1 MRHERSTA
9 AAAPAAV
16 LIFTPSSKLLVS
28 CAVGA
33 YAQRPVFEPLPLC
46 QLLSTMQGV
55 AGHPQ
60 SGYVELHGMS
70 VLLLEGGSMI
80 VAVLCER
87 AASRSALGAARL
99 LGLQVLNTFGK
110 LHHDRLG
117 ALDTQHEQDLNA
129 AVTSYT
135 FHSATSSHPSD
146 GSGSAAGE
154 VGSATTLPEFVAFER
169 TYLLPLLLRPPA
181 DALWLQ
187 PLMNLGA
194 TICAM
199 LLRPPLSPLATSEDG
214 VLLATAPRACRG
226 LEGSVGAHVPQ
237 LWNSVMT
244 EALSLTRLTSK
255 AAHGPGGGARG
266 GGSGSGCGSP
276 IVMPNTARARLG
288 VLAFPELG
296 DAGGKC
302 VHVVMRAVRIMPE
315 GASFAVFFSAVAP
328 DAEPDASGAV
338 RRTEGALP
346 AGLHEGLE
354 QAARMVEGA
363 FPAAVTSLADAIRA
377 LTSRE
382 PPMTPTS
389 SSSSSS
395 SSFSLEILTPR
406 L

>member
-1 MRHERSTA
+1 
-9 AAAPAAV
+9 
-16 LIFTPSSKLLVS
+16 
-28 CAVGA
+28 
-33 YAQRPVFEPLPLC
+33 
-46 QLLSTMQGV
+46 
-55 AGHPQ
+55 
-60 SGYVELHGMS
+60 
-70 VLLLEGGSMI
+70 
-80 VAVLCER
+80 
-87 AASRSALGAARL
+87 
-99 LGLQVLNTFGK
+99 
-110 LHHDRLG
+110 
-117 ALDTQHEQDLNA
+117 
-129 AVTSYT
+129 
-135 FHSATSSHPSD
+135 
-146 GSGSAAGE
+146 
-154 VGSATTLPEFVAFER
+154 
-169 TYLLPLLLRPPA
+169 
-181 DALWLQ
+181 
-187 PLMNLGA
+187 
-194 TICAM
+194 
-199 LLRPPLSPLATSEDG
+199 
-214 VLLATAPRACRG
+214 
-226 LEGSVGAHVPQ
+226 
-237 LWNSVMT
+237 MT

-266 GGSGSGCGSP
+266 GGSGSGGGSP